1 MSIGQKIRTETKK
14 QNLDDKQ
21 LALKVRMPYTNFYS
35 TLKRDSQRVSAV
47 SLYKIAT
54 PNTLNKDMEGD
65 YFH

>member
-21 LALKVRMPYTNFYS
+21 LALKVRMPYTSFYS

>member
-14 QNLDDKQ
+14 QNLNDKQ
-21 LALKVRMPYTNFYS
+21 LALKVRMPYTSFYS

-47 SLYKIAT
+47 SLYKTAT
-54 PNTLNKDMEGD
+54 PNTLNKDVEGD